1 MYKILYSTMYIF
13 FVLLAGSLLFS
24 IIYIFL
30 EISKEIYYK
39 GDFQMKTA
47 LCIIGFIVFWLSMY
61 SILDDIFNAIN
72 HKRSMI
78 LLKTTDGQR
87 VLIDKIHVT
96 VVEEYFSDDDKE
108 HKNLKIRIIMDNNKV
123 FYSNMSIEDFYN
135 DRTKIDI
142 KIKKDVVKYINNN
155 QDEDWDGK

>member
-1 MYKILYSTMYIF
+1 MKI
-13 FVLLAGSLLFS
+13 
-24 IIYIFL
+24 
-30 EISKEIYYK
+30 
-39 GDFQMKTA
+39 A

-96 VVEEYFSDDDKE
+96 IVEEYFSDDDKE
-108 HKNLKIRIIMDNNKV
+108 NKNPKIRIIMDNNKV
-123 FYSNMSIEDFYN
+123 FYSDMSIEDFYN
-135 DRTKIDI
+135 NKTKMDI
-142 KIKKDVVKYINNN
+142 KIKKDVVKYVNNN